1 MEELNRMIR
10 KMKVENLA
18 RYLMYDVEVDV
29 EETADYEQD
38 LKESYEIFFQ
48 KLEDMYPEASRQ
60 DDELFR
66 LVTDFA
72 VKHENISF
80 KAGMFIGFQIYKN
93 MEEGYRGHTDSSLSV
108 LASFLKEEIE
118 EKLLFTGWGN
128 IVEYI
133 CTVALIFDQATVFFL
148 QNSGIFQNIY
158 HYLLTLL

>member
-128 IVEYI
+128 IIEYI
-133 CTVALIFDQATVFFL
+133 CTVALIIDRATVLF
-148 QNSGIFQNIY
+148 IVK
-158 HYLLTLL
+158 

>member
-66 LVTDFA
+66 LVTNFA

-108 LASFLKEEIE
+108 LASFLKEEIADKE
-118 EKLLFTGWGN
+118 IEFEK
-128 IVEYI
+128 
-133 CTVALIFDQATVFFL
+133 
-148 QNSGIFQNIY
+148 
-158 HYLLTLL
+158 

>member
-1 MEELNRMIR
+1 MFRNKELFVRQINLGIDKMVKMRDWLNTDRKTRYVMEELNRMIR

-18 RYLMYDVEVDV
+18 RYLMYDVETDV
-29 EETADYEQD
+29 EETVDYEKD
-38 LKESYEIFFQ
+38 LQESYEVLFQ

-108 LASFLKEEIE
+108 LASFLKDR
-118 EKLLFTGWGN
+118 KS
-128 IVEYI
+128 V
-133 CTVALIFDQATVFFL
+133 V
-148 QNSGIFQNIY
+148 
-158 HYLLTLL
+158 

>member
-1 MEELNRMIR
+1 MFRNKELFDRQKNLGIDKMVKMWDWLNIDRKTRYVMEELNRMIR

-18 RYLMYDVEVDV
+18 RYLMYDVETDV
-29 EETADYEQD
+29 EKTVDYEQD

-93 MEEGYRGHTDSSLSV
+93 MEEGYRGHTADSLSA
-108 LASFLKEEIE
+108 LASFLKEEIADKE
-118 EKLLFTGWGN
+118 ISLEN
-128 IVEYI
+128 
-133 CTVALIFDQATVFFL
+133 
-148 QNSGIFQNIY
+148 
-158 HYLLTLL
+158 

>member
-133 CTVALIFDQATVFFL
+133 CTVALIIDRATVLF
-148 QNSGIFQNIY
+148 IVK
-158 HYLLTLL
+158 

>member
-1 MEELNRMIR
+1 MVKMWDWLNIDRKTRYVMEELNRMIR

-66 LVTDFA
+66 LVTNFA

-118 EKLLFTGWGN
+118 EKEIST
-128 IVEYI
+128 EK
-133 CTVALIFDQATVFFL
+133 
-148 QNSGIFQNIY
+148 
-158 HYLLTLL
+158 

>member
-66 LVTDFA
+66 LVTNFA

-118 EKLLFTGWGN
+118 EKLLFTGGGN

-133 CTVALIFDQATVFFL
+133 CTVALIIDRATVLF
-148 QNSGIFQNIY
+148 IVK
-158 HYLLTLL
+158 

>member
-1 MEELNRMIR
+1 MFRNKELFDRQKNLGIDKMVKMWDWLNIDRKTRYVMEELNRMIR

-18 RYLMYDVEVDV
+18 RYLMYDVEADV
-29 EETADYEQD
+29 EETVDYEQD
-38 LKESYEIFFQ
+38 LNESYEVFFQ

-93 MEEGYRGHTDSSLSV
+93 MEEEYRGHTDSSLSV
-108 LASFLKEEIE
+108 LASFLKEEIADKE
-118 EKLLFTGWGN
+118 ISLEK
-128 IVEYI
+128 
-133 CTVALIFDQATVFFL
+133 
-148 QNSGIFQNIY
+148 
-158 HYLLTLL
+158 

>member
-1 MEELNRMIR
+1 MFRNKELFDRQKNLGIDKMVKMWDWLNIDRKTRYVMEELNRMIR
-10 KMKVENLA
+10 KMKVENLT
-18 RYLMYDVEVDV
+18 RYLMYDVETDA
-29 EETADYEQD
+29 EETVDYEQD

-93 MEEGYRGHTDSSLSV
+93 MEEGYRGHTADSLSA
-108 LASFLKEEIE
+108 LASFLKEEIADKE
-118 EKLLFTGWGN
+118 VSLEK
-128 IVEYI
+128 
-133 CTVALIFDQATVFFL
+133 
-148 QNSGIFQNIY
+148 
-158 HYLLTLL
+158 

>member
-66 LVTDFA
+66 LVTNFA

-93 MEEGYRGHTDSSLSV
+93 MEEGY
-108 LASFLKEEIE
+108 
-118 EKLLFTGWGN
+118 
-128 IVEYI
+128 
-133 CTVALIFDQATVFFL
+133 Q
-148 QNSGIFQNIY
+148 
-158 HYLLTLL
+158 

>member
-48 KLEDMYPEASRQ
+48 KLEDMYPEAIGQ

-66 LVTDFA
+66 LVTNFA

-118 EKLLFTGWGN
+118 EKEIST
-128 IVEYI
+128 EK
-133 CTVALIFDQATVFFL
+133 
-148 QNSGIFQNIY
+148 
-158 HYLLTLL
+158 

>member
-1 MEELNRMIR
+1 MFRNKELFVRQINLVIDKMVKMRDWLNTDRKTRYVMEELNRMIR

-18 RYLMYDVEVDV
+18 RYLMYDVETDV
-29 EETADYEQD
+29 EEDYEKD
-38 LKESYEIFFQ
+38 LQESYEVLFQ

-93 MEEGYRGHTDSSLSV
+93 MEEGYRRHSADSLSA
-108 LASFLKEEIE
+108 LASFLKEEIADKVISI
-118 EKLLFTGWGN
+118 EK
-128 IVEYI
+128 
-133 CTVALIFDQATVFFL
+133 
-148 QNSGIFQNIY
+148 
-158 HYLLTLL
+158 

>member
-1 MEELNRMIR
+1 
-10 KMKVENLA
+10 
-18 RYLMYDVEVDV
+18 MYDVEVDV

-66 LVTDFA
+66 LVTNFA

-133 CTVALIFDQATVFFL
+133 CTVALIIDRATVLF
-148 QNSGIFQNIY
+148 IVK
-158 HYLLTLL
+158 

>member
-66 LVTDFA
+66 LVTNFA

-93 MEEGYRGHTDSSLSV
+93 MEEEYRGHTDSSLSV

-118 EKLLFTGWGN
+118 EKEIST
-128 IVEYI
+128 EK
-133 CTVALIFDQATVFFL
+133 
-148 QNSGIFQNIY
+148 
-158 HYLLTLL
+158 

>member
-66 LVTDFA
+66 LVTNFA

-93 MEEGYRGHTDSSLSV
+93 MEEGYRGHTYSSLSV

-118 EKLLFTGWGN
+118 EKEIST
-128 IVEYI
+128 EK
-133 CTVALIFDQATVFFL
+133 
-148 QNSGIFQNIY
+148 
-158 HYLLTLL
+158 

>member
-48 KLEDMYPEASRQ
+48 KLEDMYQEASRQ

-66 LVTDFA
+66 LVTNFA

-118 EKLLFTGWGN
+118 EKEIST
-128 IVEYI
+128 EK
-133 CTVALIFDQATVFFL
+133 
-148 QNSGIFQNIY
+148 
-158 HYLLTLL
+158 

>member
-48 KLEDMYPEASRQ
+48 KLEDMYPEAGRQ

-66 LVTDFA
+66 LVTNFA

-133 CTVALIFDQATVFFL
+133 CTVALIIDRATVLF
-148 QNSGIFQNIY
+148 IVK
-158 HYLLTLL
+158 

>member
-48 KLEDMYPEASRQ
+48 KLEDMYPEAGRQ

-133 CTVALIFDQATVFFL
+133 CTVALIIDRATVLF
-148 QNSGIFQNIY
+148 IVK
-158 HYLLTLL
+158 

>member
-48 KLEDMYPEASRQ
+48 KLEDMYQEASRQ

-93 MEEGYRGHTDSSLSV
+93 MEEGYWEHTDSSLSV
-108 LASFLKEEIE
+108 LASFLKEETE
-118 EKLLFTGWGN
+118 EQEISSEKQKSSCIFTK
-128 IVEYI
+128 I
-133 CTVALIFDQATVFFL
+133 
-148 QNSGIFQNIY
+148 
-158 HYLLTLL
+158 

>member
-66 LVTDFA
+66 LVTNFA

-80 KAGMFIGFQIYKN
+80 KAGMFIGFQIYRS
-93 MEEGYRGHTDSSLSV
+93 EEHTS
-108 LASFLKEEIE
+108 E
-118 EKLLFTGWGN
+118 
-128 IVEYI
+128 
-133 CTVALIFDQATVFFL
+133 L
-148 QNSGIFQNIY
+148 QSP
-158 HYLLTLL
+158 

>member
-118 EKLLFTGWGN
+118 EKEISTEKSRLKSKKA
-128 IVEYI
+128 
-133 CTVALIFDQATVFFL
+133 VAF
-148 QNSGIFQNIY
+148 S
-158 HYLLTLL
+158 

>member
-1 MEELNRMIR
+1 M
-10 KMKVENLA
+10 ENLA

-66 LVTDFA
+66 LVTNFA

-118 EKLLFTGWGN
+118 EKEIST
-128 IVEYI
+128 EK
-133 CTVALIFDQATVFFL
+133 
-148 QNSGIFQNIY
+148 
-158 HYLLTLL
+158 

>member
-133 CTVALIFDQATVFFL
+133 CTVALIIDQATVLF
-148 QNSGIFQNIY
+148 IVK
-158 HYLLTLL
+158 

>member
-66 LVTDFA
+66 LVTNFA

-133 CTVALIFDQATVFFL
+133 CTVALIIDRATVLF
-148 QNSGIFQNIY
+148 IVK
-158 HYLLTLL
+158 

>member
-29 EETADYEQD
+29 EEIADYEQD

-66 LVTDFA
+66 LVTNFA

-118 EKLLFTGWGN
+118 EKEIST
-128 IVEYI
+128 EK
-133 CTVALIFDQATVFFL
+133 
-148 QNSGIFQNIY
+148 
-158 HYLLTLL
+158 

>member
-66 LVTDFA
+66 LVTNFA

-118 EKLLFTGWGN
+118 EKEMST
-128 IVEYI
+128 EK
-133 CTVALIFDQATVFFL
+133 
-148 QNSGIFQNIY
+148 
-158 HYLLTLL
+158 

>member
-1 MEELNRMIR
+1 MFRNKELFVRQINLGIDKMVKMRDWLNTDRKTRYVMEELNRMIR

-18 RYLMYDVEVDV
+18 RYLMYDVETDV
-29 EETADYEQD
+29 EEDYEKD
-38 LKESYEIFFQ
+38 LQESYEVLFQ

-93 MEEGYRGHTDSSLSV
+93 MEEGYRRHTADSLSA
-108 LASFLKEEIE
+108 LASFLKEEIADKVISI
-118 EKLLFTGWGN
+118 EK
-128 IVEYI
+128 
-133 CTVALIFDQATVFFL
+133 
-148 QNSGIFQNIY
+148 
-158 HYLLTLL
+158 

>member
-18 RYLMYDVEVDV
+18 RYLMYDVETDV
-29 EETADYEQD
+29 EETVDYEKD
-38 LKESYEIFFQ
+38 LQESYEVLFQ

-80 KAGMFIGFQIYKN
+80 KAGMFN
-93 MEEGYRGHTDSSLSV
+93 
-108 LASFLKEEIE
+108 
-118 EKLLFTGWGN
+118 
-128 IVEYI
+128 
-133 CTVALIFDQATVFFL
+133 CTL
-148 QNSGIFQNIY
+148 QWKTAR
-158 HYLLTLL
+158 YL

>member
-80 KAGMFIGFQIYKN
+80 KAGIFIGFQIYKN

-133 CTVALIFDQATVFFL
+133 CTVALIIDRATVLF
-148 QNSGIFQNIY
+148 IVK
-158 HYLLTLL
+158 

>member
-48 KLEDMYPEASRQ
+48 KLEDMYPEAGRQ

-128 IVEYI
+128 IIEYI
-133 CTVALIFDQATVFFL
+133 CTVALIIDRATVLF
-148 QNSGIFQNIY
+148 IVK
-158 HYLLTLL
+158 